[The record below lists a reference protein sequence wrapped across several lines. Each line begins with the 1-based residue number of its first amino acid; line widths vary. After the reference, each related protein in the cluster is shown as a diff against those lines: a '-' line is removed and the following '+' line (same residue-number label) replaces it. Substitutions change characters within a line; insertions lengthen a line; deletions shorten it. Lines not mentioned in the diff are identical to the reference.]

1 MIQYK
6 YFPTVFVCVV
16 DRFLSPV
23 SQRIDCYKYPNSVL
37 QTKKA
42 VFFSNAHHAHHAHAH
57 LTLVWGGNGQDG
69 VAPPPQNITDWDIN
83 YILLTNQCFCLKVLL
98 FGQVIGA
105 TSSNAHI
112 SACIIFQVSK
122 FNMSQNLGEEYLS
135 AYIYIYFIFCIFPQK
150 RSGS

>member
-57 LTLVWGGNGQDG
+57 LTLVWGGNGQNG
-69 VAPPPQNITDWDIN
+69 VAPPPIYYYLRGLGGLDLGMGKIDFDAVSDREKCK
-83 YILLTNQCFCLKVLL
+83 LSDAL
-98 FGQVIGA
+98 FGIKKYC
-105 TSSNAHI
+105 S
-112 SACIIFQVSK
+112 
-122 FNMSQNLGEEYLS
+122 
-135 AYIYIYFIFCIFPQK
+135 
-150 RSGS
+150 

>member
-69 VAPPPQNITDWDIN
+69 HKK
-83 YILLTNQCFCLKVLL
+83 YSFFC
-98 FGQVIGA
+98 
-105 TSSNAHI
+105 ND
-112 SACIIFQVSK
+112 CI
-122 FNMSQNLGEEYLS
+122 EYVPMLAIKYTVVHRYS
-135 AYIYIYFIFCIFPQK
+135 MC
-150 RSGS
+150 